1 MTHRRTSRFGC
12 AFLRR
17 LSAAALA
24 LLAALPGSAL
34 KADEEDPKAVLVTV
48 NGAPITAGDLEFG
61 YLLRRVGT
69 DDRRKARKPI
79 MEQLIDQRLMQE
91 FLKERKVMVPDEE
104 VAAQIARIN
113 TVIQR
118 NGDEPANVLPKL
130 GFTPERLKQE
140 VTGML
145 GWTLYARRMIPDKQL
160 RDYWQDHK
168 AELDGTQVRASHLL
182 IMTSAAADSVDR
194 KDAVKKLAALRSDIL
209 AGKLTFAEAVKAHS
223 QAASKTTDGDV
234 GFFSYRGKMPVE
246 FTRPAFELKTGDI
259 SAPIQTP
266 FGVHLIKVTER
277 KAGDLSL
284 EDVRN
289 EVLQRVQQALRD
301 EILRDLRGK
310 ATIEWKSSEK

>member
-1 MTHRRTSRFGC
+1 MISRLAC
-12 AFLRR
+12 PLRR
-17 LSAAALA
+17 PGPPSRVAVAG
-24 LLAALPGSAL
+24 LLVLMIGGRIM
-34 KADEEDPKAVLVTV
+34 ADDEDAKAVIVTV
-48 NGAPITAGDLEFG
+48 NGKPITAGDLEFG
-61 YLLRRVGT
+61 YMLRRVGT
-69 DDRRKARKPI
+69 DDREKARKQVL
-79 MEQLIDQRLMQE
+79 EQLIDQRLMQE
-91 FLKERKVMVPDEE
+91 FLKDRKATVPEEE

-160 RDYWQDHK
+160 REYWQAHK
-168 AELDGTQVRASHLL
+168 AELDGTQLRASHIL
-182 IMTSAAADSVDR
+182 IIPPAAADSPER
-194 KDAVKKLAALRSDIL
+194 KEAAEKLSSLRSEIL

-223 QAASKTTDGDV
+223 QAASKANEGDV
-234 GFFSYRGKMPVE
+234 GFFPYRGKMPVE
-246 FTRPAFELKTGDI
+246 FTRPAFELKTGEI
-259 SAPIQTP
+259 SAPVQTP

-284 EDVRN
+284 EDVRS
-289 EVLQRVQQALRD
+289 EVLQRVQLSLRE

-310 ATIEWKSSEK
+310 AQIEWKTNEK